1 MKRNLLE
8 NNKYCK
14 MKTAL
19 ITGAN
24 SGIGKQAAIQLAQ
37 AGCRVYVGARN
48 EVRGKAAVAE
58 IKEMSGSTNVELQLI
73 DLSSIKSIAD
83 AAQRLSEELSRLDIL
98 IHNAAAFDISQKAP
112 KQSVDGIETIWAT
125 NHLGPILLTN
135 ALLDLLKQ
143 SEQGRI
149 ITIASQG
156 LVMHPWLKV
165 DLEDPEFKHRKFSV
179 PKAYYQ
185 SKIAQVMYTYWLA
198 GQLKETNVTVNCIR
212 VTNVKIDINRYPDI
226 SWFMKQMY
234 AFKSRFSIKPEA
246 MAETYTYLALSPE
259 LAKTTGKYFN
269 EKNEIVT
276 SSKYS
281 LDEKNIDAVMKL
293 TKMYIYSKL

>member
-1 MKRNLLE
+1 
-8 NNKYCK
+8 

-37 AGCRVYVGARN
+37 VGCRVFVGARN
-48 EVRGKAAVAE
+48 EQRGKAAVLE
-58 IKEMSGSTNVELQLI
+58 IKEKSESFNVELLLI
-73 DLSSIKSIAD
+73 DLSSKKSIAN
-83 AAQRLSEELSRLDIL
+83 AAERLNDELSSLDIL
-98 IHNAAAFDISQKAP
+98 IHNAAAFDISQKEP
-112 KQSVDGIETIWAT
+112 KQSVDGIETLWTT

-135 ALLDLLKQ
+135 ALMDLLKQ

-198 GQLKETNVTVNCIR
+198 EQLQGTIVTVNCIR
-212 VTNVKIDINRYPDI
+212 VTNVKIDINRYPYI
-226 SWFMKQMY
+226 SWLMKKMY
-234 AFKSRFSIKPEA
+234 AFKSRFSITPEA
-246 MAETYTYLALSPE
+246 MAETYTYLATSPE
-259 LAKTTGKYFN
+259 LANITGNYFN
-269 EKNEIVT
+269 EKNEKVT

-281 LDEKNIDAVMKL
+281 LDKKNIDAVMKL
-293 TKMYIYSKL
+293 TSTYIDNKI